1 MLHTPRKHSYTRCLI
16 PFCPRTHHYSGW
28 LEWLLGLN
36 RWTLFFQLLNPV
48 VSSSTQLQAFGL
60 GPNSDLFLE
69 FFHFSNL
76 KFLYSRKILTI
87 MCHYSHCLVLQLP
100 FCLLETQRDSWAVNP
115 LAFPPPSCSP
125 PLAAVFWF
133 IAQTLCCHTFND
145 LGPQSLPFSCPCPFI
160 CSSSK
165 IQPWFHFCSA
175 YPEALRV
182 NQHFQA
188 VWSAFCVALAS
199 PVSYPIARVVF
210 SNLYHFPQL
219 WSLPLWSSTLKRL
232 S

>member
-1 MLHTPRKHSYTRCLI
+1 MLDS
-16 PFCPRTHHYSGW
+16 
-28 LEWLLGLN
+28 LLPQDSS
-36 RWTLFFQLLNPV
+36 LFWM
-48 VSSSTQLQAFGL
+48 TWMTFGL
-60 GPNSDLFLE
+60 EQMDIVLPASQPSGIFFHSTSGIWSQGPNSDLCLE
-69 FFHFSNL
+69 FFHFSDL
-76 KFLYSRKILTI
+76 KFLYPRKILTI
-87 MCHYSHCLVLQLP
+87 MCHHSHCLVLQLP
-100 FCLLETQRDSWAVNP
+100 FCLLETQRDSWAVHP
-115 LAFPPPSCSP
+115 LAFSPPSCSP

-133 IAQTLCCHTFND
+133 TAQTLRCHAFID
-145 LGPQSLPFSCPCPFI
+145 PGPQSLPFSCPCPFI
-160 CSSSK
+160 GSSSK
-165 IQPWFHFCSA
+165 VQPWFHLCSA

>member
-1 MLHTPRKHSYTRCLI
+1 MLDSLLRQDSSLFWMTWMT
-16 PFCPRTHHYSGW
+16 
-28 LEWLLGLN
+28 LGLEQMDIV
-36 RWTLFFQLLNPV
+36 LSASPPSGIVFH
-48 VSSSTQLQAFGL
+48 STSGIWSQ
-60 GPNSDLFLE
+60 GPNSDLSLE

-76 KFLYSRKILTI
+76 KFLYPRKILTI
-87 MCHYSHCLVLQLP
+87 MCHHSCCLVLQLP
-100 FCLLETQRDSWAVNP
+100 FCLLETQRDSWAVDP
-115 LAFPPPSCSP
+115 LAFSPPSCSP
-125 PLAAVFWF
+125 PLTAVFWF
-133 IAQTLCCHTFND
+133 TAQTLCCHAFID
-145 LGPQSLPFSCPCPFI
+145 SGPQSLPFSCPCPFI

-165 IQPWFHFCSA
+165 VQPWFHFCST

-210 SNLYHFPQL
+210 SNLYHFLQL
-219 WSLPLWSSTLKRL
+219 WSLHLWSSTLKRL

>member
-1 MLHTPRKHSYTRCLI
+1 MLDS
-16 PFCPRTHHYSGW
+16 
-28 LEWLLGLN
+28 LLPQDSS
-36 RWTLFFQLLNPV
+36 LFWM
-48 VSSSTQLQAFGL
+48 TWMTFGL
-60 GPNSDLFLE
+60 EQMDVVPASQPSGIFFHSTSGIWSQGPNSDLSLE

-76 KFLYSRKILTI
+76 KFLYPRKILTI
-87 MCHYSHCLVLQLP
+87 MCHHSHCLVLQLP

-115 LAFPPPSCSP
+115 LAFSPPSCSP

-133 IAQTLCCHTFND
+133 TAQTLCCHTFND

-160 CSSSK
+160 CSSSEV
-165 IQPWFHFCSA
+165 QPWFHFWCA

>member
-1 MLHTPRKHSYTRCLI
+1 MLDS
-16 PFCPRTHHYSGW
+16 
-28 LEWLLGLN
+28 LLPQDSS
-36 RWTLFFQLLNPV
+36 LFWM
-48 VSSSTQLQAFGL
+48 TWMTFGL
-60 GPNSDLFLE
+60 EQMDVVPASQPSGIFFHSTSGIWSQGPNSDLFLE

-87 MCHYSHCLVLQLP
+87 MCHHSHCLVLQLP

-115 LAFPPPSCSP
+115 LAFSPPSCSP

-133 IAQTLCCHTFND
+133 TAQTLCCHTFND

-165 IQPWFHFCSA
+165 VQPWFHFCSA